1 MTRISRF
8 EDWPRRLEAVLAEAE
23 ADRFEWGR
31 NDCGL
36 LAARAIHA
44 MTGVD
49 IAADLKGYST
59 EEEASAFLQGYA
71 GGGLSEA
78 CEKLAAKWGL
88 DEVDTGLAQRGD
100 AALVCTREGSVI
112 GIVDLSG
119 RYIAA
124 VSHNGLVRV
133 PVHWAQRIWHI

>member
-36 LAARAIHA
+36 LVARAIEA

-49 IAADLKGYST
+49 IAADLKGYTT
-59 EEEASAFLQGYA
+59 EDQASDFLRSYA
-71 GGGLSEA
+71 GGGLPEA
-78 CEKLAAKWGL
+78 CEKLAVKWEF
-88 DEVDTGLAQRGD
+88 DEVDKNVAQRGD
-100 AALVCTREGSVI
+100 AAIVSTIEGIAVGVI
-112 GIVDLSG
+112 DLSG
-119 RYIAA
+119 RHVAI

-133 PVHWAQRIWHI
+133 PVRWAQRAWHI